1 MDTLANLRAFVS
13 VAETGSFSQAAR
25 QAGVATSVITKRVDQ
40 LEWRIRA
47 PLFARSTR
55 RLSLT
60 DVGERY
66 LPVVRQLVRQ
76 MDDTLDGMA
85 RADGA
90 LEGHMRIKIPSTL
103 GVLALGTLLNRF
115 LLAQPMVSLEVVLAD
130 RSVNPVEEGFD
141 LALGA
146 RPESYGGVQDH
157 PLAPVKRRL
166 VASPAYLARAGAPA
180 TVADLASHDCLVL
193 STSGTR
199 WELQGPQG
207 LVGVDA
213 RARLRSNDGLALL
226 QAAHEGLGIALLA
239 DYLITPG
246 LREGRLVEVLPA
258 MHLPDLWLKAMVPA
272 SRAELP
278 RVRALLHWLSAQ
290 LAGMAL
296 GSGFDVEVRPAVVHA
311 SDHPDRAAT
320 LPVR

>member
-103 GVLALGTLLNRF
+103 GVLALAHGLILLSK
-115 LLAQPMVSLEVVLAD
+115 AVS
-130 RSVNPVEEGFD
+130 
-141 LALGA
+141 
-146 RPESYGGVQDH
+146 H
-157 PLAPVKRRL
+157 
-166 VASPAYLARAGAPA
+166 
-180 TVADLASHDCLVL
+180 T
-193 STSGTR
+193 T
-199 WELQGPQG
+199 
-207 LVGVDA
+207 
-213 RARLRSNDGLALL
+213 RLRYRLAY
-226 QAAHEGLGIALLA
+226 
-239 DYLITPG
+239 DNFP
-246 LREGRLVEVLPA
+246 
-258 MHLPDLWLKAMVPA
+258 
-272 SRAELP
+272 
-278 RVRALLHWLSAQ
+278 
-290 LAGMAL
+290 
-296 GSGFDVEVRPAVVHA
+296 
-311 SDHPDRAAT
+311 
-320 LPVR
+320 